1 MIVLRINE
9 DISLSFQHKS
19 TSPPN
24 MFWIRFTVFLCN
36 CFCHSNWIC
45 YCRNEHY
52 KPIVLTAKT
61 RNNNFSDEPMVSYG
75 VTSNIHTSKLKNIYI
90 NVAWRSNSTNLQFL
104 FWSLQNFHSSSVTF
118 TPNDFSKLSGSFI
131 KVEYT
136 KKFEGNLASSLNSST
151 LARKTA
157 FLLLFLL
164 CVSVVNW
171 ELRYSIL

>member
-1 MIVLRINE
+1 MLLEEVI
-9 DISLSFQHKS
+9 
-19 TSPPN
+19 
-24 MFWIRFTVFLCN
+24 
-36 CFCHSNWIC
+36 
-45 YCRNEHY
+45 
-52 KPIVLTAKT
+52 
-61 RNNNFSDEPMVSYG
+61 
-75 VTSNIHTSKLKNIYI
+75 
-90 NVAWRSNSTNLQFL
+90 QFL